1 MPYVSVEHA
10 TGRLNGCVNVP
21 SSKSISNRLLVL
33 QALAA
38 PNCIQIENLS
48 NANDTL
54 LLQQALKSIAA
65 KKSEIN
71 IEDAGTAFR
80 FLTAY
85 LAIQPGVWTLTGS
98 ARLQERP
105 IAPLVNALRLLG
117 ADICYLNKE
126 GFAPLQ
132 ITGQPLQGGK
142 LIMES
147 DLSSQFISALLLIAP
162 VLPKGI
168 SITLNNAIASKS
180 YIEMTL
186 LLLHQAGITS
196 SWIANEISVLPSAFK
211 PANIAV
217 EADWSSIAFLYELA
231 ALSKTAAIEIPFVAT
246 TSIQGDAVA
255 MEYFKKYWNVDSQFM
270 DGRLL
275 LTKTKQELTNTAM
288 PLLDFSSTPDLV
300 QAWLA
305 TCTGACRNTQLS
317 GIAHL
322 QYKESNRLEA
332 LKTELAKVNGIFEWK
347 QSTFDLNCR
356 TLATRDLELHFETY
370 NDHRMAMAFAPLC
383 LKIGKVFI
391 ENPACVQKSFPNYW
405 QELQALGFVI
415 RQI

>member
-1 MPYVSVEHA
+1 
-10 TGRLNGCVNVP
+10 
-21 SSKSISNRLLVL
+21 LLVL

-54 LLQQALKSIAA
+54 LLQQALKYIAA
-65 KKSEIN
+65 KQNEIN

-85 LAIQPGVWTLTGS
+85 LAIQPGVWNLTGS

-117 ADICYLNKE
+117 ANISYLYKE

-132 ITGQPLQGGK
+132 ITGQPLQGGN

-168 SITLNNAIASKS
+168 CIALKNAVASKS

-186 LLLHQAGITS
+186 ELLAKVGVVSNWIGDTIT
-196 SWIANEISVLPSAFK
+196 VLPCSFNATTVV
-211 PANIAV
+211 V
-217 EADWSSIAFLYELA
+217 ETDWSSLAFLYELA
-231 ALSKTAAIEIPFVAT
+231 ALSKEATIEIPYVESK
-246 TSIQGDAVA
+246 SIQGDAVVLD
-255 MEYFKKYWNVDSQFM
+255 YFEKYWNIHSKFS
-270 DGRLL
+270 DGNLL
-275 LTKTKQELTNTAM
+275 LTKENKEESSSTI

-305 TCTGACRNTQLS
+305 TCTGACRNTQLN

-332 LKTELAKVNGIFEWK
+332 LKAELAKVNGVFEWK
-347 QSTFDLNCR
+347 QSTFNLDCS
-356 TLATRDLELHFETY
+356 TLATRDLKLHFETY

-383 LKIGKVFI
+383 LKMGRVFI

-405 QELQALGFVI
+405 QVLQELGFVI